1 MRHTDLSGI
10 RLEADLSDRRI
21 TADYVADAL
30 RQAIHRG
37 ELADGAVLNQAALAA
52 HFGVSRVPVREA
64 MRQLQAEGLIETR
77 AHRLAV
83 VRALDLDRIV
93 EIYDLRA
100 VLEGFVVE
108 RAVPRIGAADLDAA
122 RALLAEMDGPEVDH
136 ARWLELNARFHA
148 LLYAPSGAETSLEL
162 IDQLRVRGERYVRL
176 WSRGSGIH
184 RPAEAGREHAEIL
197 RLVAAGDGP
206 AARRAIE
213 RHIGHTRERLLQR
226 GAVMLGTGAATDGAV
241 AGGAATGGA
250 AAPAPPATPA

>member
-1 MRHTDLSGI
+1 MRHTDLTGI
-10 RLEADLSDRRI
+10 KLQADFSDRRI

-30 RQAIHRG
+30 REAIHRG
-37 ELADGAVLNQAALAA
+37 DLADGAVLNQAALAA

-83 VRALDLDRIV
+83 VRSLDLDRIL

-100 VLEGFVVE
+100 VLEGFVIE
-108 RAVPRIGAADLDAA
+108 RAVPHVSAAELRDA
-122 RALLAEMDGPEVDH
+122 RAVLAEMRGDGDH
-136 ARWLELNARFHA
+136 AHWLELNAQFHA
-148 LLYAPSGAETSLEL
+148 LLYAPSGAETTLEL

-184 RPAEAGREHAEIL
+184 RPDEAGAEHAEIL
-197 RLVAAGDGP
+197 RLVETGEGA

-213 RHIGHTRERLLQR
+213 LHISHTRARLLEQ
-226 GAVMLGTGAATDGAV
+226 GTAMLAASGDGN
-241 AGGAATGGA
+241 A
-250 AAPAPPATPA
+250 AAPTPA